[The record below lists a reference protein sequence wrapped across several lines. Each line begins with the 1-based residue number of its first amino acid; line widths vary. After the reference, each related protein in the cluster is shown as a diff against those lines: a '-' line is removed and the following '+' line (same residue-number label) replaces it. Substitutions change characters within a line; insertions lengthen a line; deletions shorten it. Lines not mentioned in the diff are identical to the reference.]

1 MPSKTTNNMS
11 LSDPCFFPVL
21 ADVVEEN
28 QPNGHA
34 EVSLDNT
41 QLEVGLRGKKAV
53 ELLPIF
59 KAAWSLVLHNFCE
72 ATLVRFGVNFTA
84 QHLKDSSATKVAD
97 VYQERSCYEV
107 SVTPETT
114 LQDLANG
121 VGARSMSMLSQSDQ
135 TFNTGLSI
143 TNLRPRDSLGI
154 TRPPKHPEGD
164 TTEVPISNVD
174 ARNPDHAVELQ
185 IEIHSDTAALTLR
198 YDTAVLVEKQAR
210 DVASAVEQAVT
221 CLLRDHAQTV
231 GETSLVSPRNHDDIS
246 RWTSADISESSQM
259 IHEIIREHSAATPEA
274 IAVASWDG
282 ELTYHCLDMMSD
294 LVAAHLAGLGV
305 GAGVLVP
312 VCFEKSKWFVV
323 AALAVLKAGGC
334 YVPLEPSHP
343 VSRLHIIVHE
353 MEAGLLLGS
362 SQTVELFTSVVNRV
376 MVLSD
381 STVAD
386 LPGPENTFISPAPRR
401 APAYILYTS
410 GSTGSPKGCMM
421 DHGALASVADSQ
433 GAALRIQSHSRV
445 FQFASYSFG
454 MALIEVF
461 FTLAKG
467 ATVCIPSESERTG
480 DIVGAYNRM
489 QVTWAIVTPSL
500 IKTIKPKDVPSLQT
514 LVVAGEPL
522 PRNLMQDWAPRV
534 QLVQAYGLTEWA
546 GICSV
551 TRPLSSSASPANIG
565 FPPNGRF
572 WLVDPNDPEQLVP
585 VGAVGEM
592 LLEGPCLANG
602 YFKQHEQTTRR
613 FIPPPSWRKTFV
625 SPLGSNHLYLTGDL
639 MRYRPDGGC
648 SYIGRTGTQ
657 VKIRGQRVELGEV
670 EYHVAQQFGTNAKTV
685 IAETLV
691 AKGDDRPSLVAF
703 ILLVSAGDSQPVG
716 APFLGPKSDS
726 FRISVQAAS
735 TLLSTI
741 LPRYMLPDFYVPL
754 TQIPLTVS
762 RKTSRKQLREL
773 GSERTREEFNEYLII
788 QQKCRLPSTPAERV
802 LHGIFAVALNR
813 DSSTIGIDDSFFQLG
828 GDSIVA
834 MRAIVLCRK
843 QQFPVTIQD
852 IFRYRTVAELAKSLP
867 INAAGKKPEALEAF
881 DLSSVQQ
888 AFLQANPHKYND
900 ESRKLLLR
908 LKAQVDVDT
917 VRYAVSDLSKRHS
930 ILRTKFERGDSGK
943 WRQCTQEHS
952 SATSGFR
959 ADLIS
964 DITEIPHLFAE
975 MQATLDI
982 EKGRVF
988 TAALTEC
995 DSGERHLMLVAHYIV
1010 IDKESWAILC
1020 NDLDTALEGRLGTE
1034 EPPFPFRNWCQSQR
1048 GKTTAM
1054 EFTSLAPEQH
1064 DDTYS
1069 QNSISQTTL
1078 ELDGQLSEILV
1089 GKANFAFSTQP
1100 IDIFHAALRHSY
1112 MKLLAGATSPTFFLE
1127 VSDRGSPDADTSNTV
1142 GWVSTI
1148 IPVQFTLNDESDVVE
1163 LIRRAKDAR
1172 KSSGRA
1178 FPGDGD
1184 SAAPMS
1190 VLLRFD
1196 AGDPLAQWLGQA
1208 VEQDNSIDKDM
1219 VPDAFPPLAMLD
1231 VTISFAQ
1238 GQLKFIFRYHEEA
1251 IPSTRVELWMTQFEL
1266 SLRDAGAELS
1276 DLKSGFTPG
1285 DLELPSISYNN
1296 LHEVLSC
1303 SPIQQG
1309 ILLSQGRDPTIYT
1322 VKSVWKAP
1330 FVESFESEMVVNRF
1344 RDAWRQVLDRHAVLR
1359 TILVESHANKGAY
1372 DQVVLKAAVP
1382 NVDVIRLPQDDALAA
1397 IREHGQIQ
1405 FKTEEPQHKLILCNT
1420 GATVYLGL
1428 IISHA
1433 LIDAQSI
1440 SIIMRDFSI
1449 AYDGKLPEGQGPYYG
1464 KYVSFLQD
1472 QDIGRSIDYWTEY
1485 LQGAIPCILPSL
1497 DYQSP
1502 DVKQHRELKT
1512 FDFEIDNM
1520 GGLQQF
1526 CSQQNIT
1533 ISNLFQLAWGLTLRC
1548 FSETDDV
1555 SFGYLAAGR
1564 DIDLDGMEDAVGPY
1578 INMLICRMVLGK
1590 DKTLREE
1597 LQSIMHDFSESSVHQ
1612 HAPLGQILSSLELSG
1627 PLFNTIISL
1636 RRPSSQMTAN
1646 TSPLQLENVWE
1657 LDPTEV
1663 SIVPNI
1669 VLIVVASLLTSCFK

>member
-1 MPSKTTNNMS
+1 ML

-28 QPNGHA
+28 QPDGHA

-41 QLEVGLRGKKAV
+41 QLELGLRGKEAV
-53 ELLPIF
+53 ELLLIF

-72 ATLVRFGVNFTA
+72 AKLVSFGVNLTA
-84 QHLKDSSATKVAD
+84 QHLKDSSTTKVGD

-107 SVTPETT
+107 SVTPETA

-121 VGARSMSMLSQSDQ
+121 VGARSMSMPSQSDQ

-143 TNLRPRDSLGI
+143 TILRPCDSLDI
-154 TRPPKHPEGD
+154 TRPPQHPEGD
-164 TTEVPISNVD
+164 TTEVPTSNVD
-174 ARNPDHAVELQ
+174 ARNPVHAVELR
-185 IEIHSDTAALTLR
+185 IEIHSDTVALTLR

-210 DVASAVEQAVT
+210 DVVSTVEKAIT
-221 CLLRDHAQTV
+221 CLLRDRAQTV
-231 GETSLVSPRNHDDIS
+231 GETSLISPRNHDDIA
-246 RWTSADISESSQM
+246 RWTSADLSESSQM
-259 IHEIIREHSAATPEA
+259 IHEIFREHSAAAPEA

-282 ELTYHCLDMMSD
+282 EFTYHYLDMISD
-294 LVAAHLAGLGV
+294 RVAAHLAGLGV
-305 GAGVLVP
+305 GVGVLVP

-343 VSRLHIIVHE
+343 VSRLHSIVHE
-353 MEAGLLLGS
+353 VEAGLLLAS
-362 SQTVELFTSVVNRV
+362 SQTAELFTGVVDRV
-376 MVLSD
+376 MILSE

-386 LPGPENTFISPAPRR
+386 LPGPENTFISPAPRS

-421 DHGALASVADSQ
+421 DHGALASVADSH
-433 GAALRIQSHSRV
+433 GAALQIQRHSRV
-445 FQFASYSFG
+445 FQFASHSFG
-454 MALIEVF
+454 MALIDVF
-461 FTLAKG
+461 CTLAKG

-500 IKTIKPKDVPSLQT
+500 IKTVDPKDVPSLQT

-522 PRNLMQDWAPRV
+522 LRNLMQVWAPRV

-572 WLVDPNDPEQLVP
+572 WLVHPDDPEQLVP

-613 FIPPPSWRKTFV
+613 FIPPPSWRKTFA
-625 SPLGSNHLYLTGDL
+625 SPLASNHLYLTGDL

-670 EYHVAQQFGTNAKTV
+670 EYHVGQQFGTNAKTV

-703 ILLVSAGDSQPVG
+703 ILSVSPGDSQPVD
-716 APFLGPKSDS
+716 APFLGPQSDS

-735 TLLSTI
+735 TSLSTI

-762 RKTSRKQLREL
+762 RKTSRKHLREL
-773 GSERTREEFNEYLII
+773 GSERTREELNEYLII
-788 QQKCRLPSTPAERV
+788 QLKCRLPSTPVECV
-802 LHGIFAVALNR
+802 LHGVFAVALNR
-813 DSSTIGIDDSFFQLG
+813 DPSTIGIDDSFFQSG
-828 GDSIVA
+828 GDSIIA

-843 QQFPVTIQD
+843 QQIPVTIQD
-852 IFRYRTVAELAKSLP
+852 IFRYRTVAELAKSLS

-888 AFLQANPHKYND
+888 AFLQANPHKHND

-908 LKAQVDVDT
+908 LKTRVDVDT

-959 ADLIS
+959 ADVIS
-964 DITEIPHLFAE
+964 DITEIPRLFAE
-975 MQATLDI
+975 MQATLSI

-995 DSGERHLMLVAHYIV
+995 DSGERHLLLVAHYLV
-1010 IDKESWAILC
+1010 IDKESWAVLGK
-1020 NDLDTALEGRLGTE
+1020 DLDTALEGHLATE
-1034 EPPFPFRNWCQSQR
+1034 EPPLSFRSWCQSQR
-1048 GKTTAM
+1048 RKSAVM
-1054 EFTSLAPEQH
+1054 DFTSLVPKQH
-1064 DDTYS
+1064 DDSYS
-1069 QNSISQTTL
+1069 QNAISQTTL

-1089 GKANFAFSTQP
+1089 GKANVAFSTQP
-1100 IDIFHAALRHSY
+1100 IDIFHAALRHSF
-1112 MKLLAGATSPTFFLE
+1112 MKLLVGATSPTFFLE
-1127 VSDRGSPDADTSNTV
+1127 VSDRGSPDPDTSNTV

-1148 IPVQFTLNDESDVVE
+1148 IQVHFTLDGESDVVE

-1172 KSSGRA
+1172 KSLGRA
-1178 FPGDGD
+1178 VLSDGN
-1184 SAAPMS
+1184 AADPLS

-1196 AGDPLAQWLGQA
+1196 AGDPLAQWQGQA
-1208 VEQDNSIDKDM
+1208 VEQAHSLDKDMDM
-1219 VPDAFPPLAMLD
+1219 VPDAFPSLAMLD
-1231 VTISFAQ
+1231 VMISFAQ
-1238 GQLKFIFRYHEEA
+1238 GRLKFIFRYHEEA
-1251 IPSTRVELWMTQFEL
+1251 ILSTRIELWVTQFEL
-1266 SLRDAGAELS
+1266 SLRDAGAQLS

-1285 DLELPSISYNN
+1285 DLALPSISYSN

-1322 VKSVWKAP
+1322 VQSIWKAP
-1330 FVESFESEMVVNRF
+1330 LVESFESEMVLNRF
-1344 RDAWRQVLDRHAVLR
+1344 RDAWKQVLDRHAVLR

-1372 DQVVLKAAVP
+1372 DQVVLKAAIP
-1382 NVDVIRLPQDDALAA
+1382 NVDVIRLLQDDPLAA
-1397 IREHGQIQ
+1397 IRERGQVQ
-1405 FKTEEPQHKLILCNT
+1405 FKPEEPQHKLILCNT
-1420 GATVYLGL
+1420 GDAVYLGL

-1449 AYDGKLPEGQGPYYG
+1449 AYDGKLPARQGPYYG

-1472 QDIGRSIDYWTEY
+1472 QDFGRSIDYWTKY

-1512 FDFEIDNM
+1512 FDFDIDNV

-1597 LQSIMHDFSESSVHQ
+1597 LQSILHEFSESSVHQ
-1612 HAPLGQILSSLELSG
+1612 HAPLGQILSSLDLSG

-1663 SIVPNI
+1663 SIIPNI
-1669 VLIVVASLLTSCFK
+1669 VLIVASLLTSCF